1 MTSTAP
7 HFDLRGRV
15 ALVTGASSGIGRA
28 TAIELA
34 RCGAQVV
41 INYPFFS
48 EAPAARETLRL
59 VEEAARSSAARHR
72 HMAGDGSSVPVPVLA
87 GHLTMGDGLDAK
99 DTPPVGLLV
108 RADVSDE
115 DDVRQMFEEIAA
127 VYGPLDILVNNAGIQ
142 IEAPSHEV
150 TMDDFD
156 KVLGVNLRGAF
167 MVAQGA
173 IRQFRAA
180 GKPGTIVNLS
190 SVHEKIPRPSY
201 LSYSI
206 SKFGIKGMTQTLAL
220 EYANDGIRVNAVAP
234 GATETPIQSWLHD
247 SAQTAVVASHIP
259 QKRIAQPEEIAHA
272 IAYLASDV
280 SRYVTGQTLFIDGGL
295 TLFADFQEPWSG

>member
-1 MTSTAP
+1 MTSTP
-7 HFDLRGRV
+7 PRFDLRGRV

-34 RCGAQVV
+34 RSGARVV
-41 INYPFFS
+41 INYPFLS
-48 EAPAARETLRL
+48 EEGAALETLRL
-59 VEEAARSSAARHR
+59 VEEAARASAALHR
-72 HMAGDGSSVPVPVLA
+72 HTAGDGSSIPVPVLA
-87 GHLTMGDGLDAK
+87 DDLTVGDHL
-99 DTPPVGLLV
+99 DTAEAAPVGLLV
-108 RADVSDE
+108 RADVSQEDE
-115 DDVRQMFEEIAA
+115 VHRMFEEIAA
-127 VYGPLDILVNNAGIQ
+127 VYGPLDLLVNNAGIQ

-156 KVLGVNLRGAF
+156 RVLDVNLRGAF

-201 LSYSI
+201 VSYSI

-247 SAQTAVVASHIP
+247 AAQTAVVASHIP
-259 QKRIAQPEEIAHA
+259 QKRIAQPQEIAHA
-272 IAYLASDV
+272 IAYLASDAA
-280 SRYVTGQTLFIDGGL
+280 RYITGQTLFIDGGL
-295 TLFADFQEPWSG
+295 TLYADFQEPWSG

>member
-1 MTSTAP
+1 MTSSAP
-7 HFDLRGRV
+7 RFDLRGRV

-34 RCGAQVV
+34 RSGARVV
-41 INYPFFS
+41 INYPFLS
-48 EAPAARETLRL
+48 EEAAARETLRL
-59 VEEAARSSAARHR
+59 VEQAARASAALHR
-72 HMAGDGSSVPVPVLA
+72 HVAGDGGTTALPAVAV
-87 GHLTMGDGLDAK
+87 GDEL
-99 DTPPVGLLV
+99 PPRPDIPSIGLLV
-108 RADVSDE
+108 RADVSQE
-115 DDVRQMFEEIAA
+115 HDVRRMFEEIAA
-127 VYGPLDILVNNAGIQ
+127 VYGPLDILVNNAGVQ

-156 KVLGVNLRGAF
+156 KVLSVNLRGAF

-201 LSYSI
+201 VSYSI

-247 SAQTAVVASHIP
+247 PAQTAVVASHIP
-259 QKRIAQPEEIAHA
+259 QKRIAQPQEVAHA
-272 IAYLASDV
+272 IAYLASDA

-295 TLFADFQEPWSG
+295 TLYADFQEPWSG